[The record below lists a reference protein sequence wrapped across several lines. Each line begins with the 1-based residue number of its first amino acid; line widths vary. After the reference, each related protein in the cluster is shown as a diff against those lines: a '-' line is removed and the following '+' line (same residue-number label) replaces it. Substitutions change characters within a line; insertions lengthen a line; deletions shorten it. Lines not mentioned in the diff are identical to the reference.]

1 MSYEQY
7 KSYFRSAIDGM
18 SGYTPGEQP
27 KVMNLIK
34 LNTNENPYPPSPEVL
49 KVLKEYD
56 AERLRLYPDP
66 LCDKLRDV
74 IAETYGCEREN
85 VIAGN
90 GSDDILTIIFRSFTD
105 SQHPVACLEP
115 TYSLYPVL
123 AGIQGCNVNKI
134 QFNEDFSLPDDLL
147 EKAASSNLL
156 IITRPNAP
164 TGNTF
169 PLADIRRICAEFDG
183 IVLIDE
189 AYADFS
195 DDNCLELAFEFNNVI
210 VSRTVSKS
218 YSLAGLRLGFAFACR
233 ELIEGMMKVKDSYS
247 VDALTQAI
255 GAAAIADQ
263 QYLQQTSTKIRA
275 SRQVLS
281 DELRKIGFDIVESQ
295 ANFIF
300 AAPPH
305 GEGEKIFKFLRGE
318 NIIVR
323 YFPGEITGKYIRIT
337 VGNDEQNKA
346 LLEALHRFYS

>member
-1 MSYEQY
+1 MSTEKY
-7 KSYFRSAIDGM
+7 KSYFRPAVDGM

-27 KVMNLIK
+27 KVSELIK
-34 LNTNENPYPPSPEVL
+34 LNTNENPYPPSPEVFRI
-49 KVLKEYD
+49 LKEYD

-66 LCDKLRDV
+66 VCDKLRDV
-74 IAETYGCEREN
+74 IADTYGCKRDN

-90 GSDDILTIIFRSFTD
+90 GSDDILTIVFRSFTD
-105 SQHPVACLEP
+105 GRRAVAFLEP

-123 AGIQGCNVNKI
+123 AGLQGCDIIKI
-134 QFNEDFSLPDDLL
+134 PLQDDFSLAENLL
-147 EKAASSNLL
+147 EQAAAANLL
-156 IITRPNAP
+156 IISRPNAP

-169 PLADIRRICAEFDG
+169 PVEDIRRICREFDG
-183 IVLIDE
+183 VVVIDE

-195 DDNCLELAFEFNNVI
+195 ADNCVDLAFEFNNVI

-218 YSLAGLRLGFAFACR
+218 YSLAGIRLGFALGCS
-233 ELIEGMMKVKDSYS
+233 ELIAGMMKVKDSYS

-263 QYLQQTSTKIRA
+263 GYLQKTVCRIKA
-275 SRQVLS
+275 SRQLLS
-281 DELRKIGFDIVESQ
+281 DELSRIGFDIVESQ

-305 GEGEKIFKFLRGE
+305 GEGEKIFNFLRSR

-323 YFPGEITGKYIRIT
+323 YFPGQVTGKYIRIT
-337 VGNDEQNKA
+337 VGNNAQNQA
-346 LLEALHRFYS
+346 LLEALKSFYS